1 MKDRTVLHTILIVL
15 ALFALWTLWGN
26 VTIAV
31 MRCDYTSYLLPEEF
45 DGFTIVQVSD
55 LHNAEFGAGNKRL
68 LAKIK
73 AAKPDMIAITGDLVD
88 SEHTD
93 LSVAVDFL
101 EKASEIAPCYFVT
114 GNHEARLETGYDELE
129 KAMTELGVT
138 VLHGESR
145 LLERD
150 GSYLQITGLDDP
162 RFAEKYGTKTPEDSD
177 AFRLL
182 LAHRPE
188 LLAVYASDGYD
199 LVLAGH
205 MHGGQFRIPFI
216 GGLIGSDSELFPKY
230 DAGVFMEG
238 DTMMFVSRGL
248 GNSVIPIRIN
258 NRPELVVKTLY
269 CDD

>member
-15 ALFALWTLWGN
+15 AIFTLWTLWGN

-31 MRCDYTSYLLPEEF
+31 MRCDYTSYFFPEEF

-73 AAKPDMIAITGDLVD
+73 AAKPDMIALTGDLVD

-93 LSVAVDFL
+93 LSVAVSFMEQL
-101 EKASEIAPCYFVT
+101 TSVAPCYFVT
-114 GNHEARLETGYDELE
+114 GNHEARLKTGYDELE

-138 VLHGESR
+138 VLHGQSS
-145 LLERD
+145 LLERN
-150 GSYLQITGLDDP
+150 GSYLQISGLDDP
-162 RFAEKYGTKTPEDSD
+162 RFAEKYGTKTPEPSD

-188 LLAVYASDGYD
+188 LLAMYVSDDYD

-205 MHGGQFRIPFI
+205 MHGGQFRIPFV

-238 DTMMFVSRGL
+238 NTTMIVSRGL

-258 NRPELVVKTLY
+258 NRPELAVITLNSEH
-269 CDD
+269 